1 MPHINLQM
9 IPGDGPLIDIFVGV
23 SFPRRDAMTAAG
35 RVAPNPIRARALIDT
50 GASCSCVDPS
60 ILQPLG
66 VTPTGSQ
73 LIITPSTGQQGQVA
87 NQYDVSILIIKSAQH
102 YLLVPSLPI
111 VEAALH
117 LPPVQGIQALI
128 GRDVLANCLLIYDG
142 SESQLTLSF

>member
-9 IPGDGPLIDIFVGV
+9 TPGDGPLIDIFVGV
-23 SFPRRDAMTAAG
+23 SFPRRDALKTAG
-35 RVAPNPIRARALIDT
+35 QVSPNPIRARALIDT
-50 GASCSCVDPS
+50 GASCSCVDPT

-66 VTPTGSQ
+66 LAPTGSQ
-73 LIITPSTGQQGQVA
+73 SVITPSTGPQGHIA
-87 NQYDVSILIIKSAQH
+87 NQYDVCIMIIKSAQQ

-111 VEAALH
+111 VEAVLH

-142 SESQLTLSF
+142 SENQLTLSF